1 MKTHLNLSPAEYET
15 RRAGHLEQRRC
26 ALVKEAIA
34 AQPGGARHVL
44 ELGSGTGKLLAD
56 VASTFPAIQFHG
68 VDVDERM
75 VAYAQ
80 GTYRAPNLRYSV
92 ADITRNGYPQE
103 CDFVYSIDVIHHL
116 HDHLS
121 GFVAVRNALRDGG
134 SWLAVEPNIWH
145 PYVTLQQ
152 ERMKRAGLEEEH
164 LRPWV
169 VEPLFREAGLAV
181 ASSRYHHLFPASVA
195 RLPAPLERLERRLER
210 FRFLGGSV
218 VYRLVRQSQG

>member
-1 MKTHLNLSPAEYET
+1 MKSHVNLSPAEYET
-15 RRAGHLEQRRC
+15 RRAGHLERRRC
-26 ALVKEAIA
+26 AIVQEAVA

-56 VASTFPAIQFHG
+56 VASAFPDTRFHG

-75 VAYAQ
+75 VAHAQ
-80 GTYRAPNLRYSV
+80 GKYRAPNLRYSL
-92 ADITRNGYPQE
+92 ADITQDGYPDQ
-103 CDFVYSIDVIHHL
+103 CDVVYSIDVVHHL
-116 HDHLS
+116 PDHRA
-121 GFVAVRNALRDGG
+121 GFLAVRNALRDGG

-152 ERMKRAGLEEEH
+152 ERMKRAGLGEEH

-169 VEPLFREAGLAV
+169 VEPLFAEAGLSI
-181 ASSRYHHLFPASVA
+181 ASRRYHHLFPASVD
-195 RLPAPLERLERRLER
+195 RLPAPLERLERRLEG

-218 VYRLVRQSQG
+218 VYRLVRPV